1 MNIQLLSS
9 ITAMG
14 AVLGATTYQMGN
26 FSTRMLTV
34 EAESKTQKDIL
45 FDIHGKV
52 CGIEKD
58 IKYLLRNVNK
68 DNEH

>member
-1 MNIQLLSS
+1 
-9 ITAMG
+9 MG

-26 FSTRMLTV
+26 FATRISTV
-34 EAESKTQKDIL
+34 EAESKTHRDIL

-58 IKYLLRNVNK
+58 IKQLVSRINN